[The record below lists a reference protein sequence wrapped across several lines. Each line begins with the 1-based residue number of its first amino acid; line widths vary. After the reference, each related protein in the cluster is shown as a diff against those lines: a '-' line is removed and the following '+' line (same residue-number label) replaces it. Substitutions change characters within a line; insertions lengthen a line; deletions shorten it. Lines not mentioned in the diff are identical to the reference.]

1 MISTM
6 APIPW
11 TLTALICMSTG
22 RAFSTGVFIQ
32 PPAPKLSGP
41 PIITRPAPM
50 SWQLEARSWCWL
62 SVNASL
68 GTLARMTAS

>member
-6 APIPW
+6 APMPW
-11 TLTALICMSTG
+11 TFSALICMSTG
-22 RAFSTGVFIQ
+22 SAFSTGVFIQ

-41 PIITRPAPM
+41 PIMISPPPM
-50 SWQLEARSWCWL
+50 SWQLVASSSCWL

-68 GTLARMTAS
+68 GTLARITAS